1 MMPNTLYLKQINTLK
16 ISNYANLNIKFI
28 DSFLTTGT
36 RLKKQIMIKLNAKS
50 LFMIYLPST
59 HVKCM

>member
-1 MMPNTLYLKQINTLK
+1 MMPDTLYLKQINTLK

-28 DSFLTTGT
+28 DSFLTTGK